1 MLCCMERR
9 CARTTRDVPACMA
22 RPRLQKTLVK
32 GRAALQVEAL
42 DEGATAV
49 PLLGAL
55 LRGIEAQLRK
65 SCDTDA
71 GGCGAR
77 SEIELSL
84 TRAPPAVFT
93 LQLAWESQQESAA
106 NIRAMLAAV
115 QEARPAAPD
124 SVSLCRPCRPLRASL
139 HQHAILPVTAAHV
152 SAGCTVCRLQWVSRQ
167 PLVWCVA
174 TR

>member
-1 MLCCMERR
+1 M
-9 CARTTRDVPACMA
+9 
-22 RPRLQKTLVK
+22 
-32 GRAALQVEAL
+32 EAL
-42 DEGATAV
+42 DEGATEV

-84 TRAPPAVFT
+84 TRAPPSVFT

-124 SVSLCRPCRPLRASL
+124 RVSLCRPCRPLRASL
-139 HQHAILPVTAAHV
+139 HQHTTLPVTAAHV
-152 SAGCTVCRLQWVSRQ
+152 SAGCKMCRLQWVSRQ
-167 PLVWCVA
+167 PMLWCVA